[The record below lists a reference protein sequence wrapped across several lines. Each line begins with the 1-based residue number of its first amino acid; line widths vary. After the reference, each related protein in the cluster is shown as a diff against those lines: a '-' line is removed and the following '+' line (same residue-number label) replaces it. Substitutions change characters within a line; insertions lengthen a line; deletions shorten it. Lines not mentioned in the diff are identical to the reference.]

1 MLAVCS
7 FWCACTISEKIRP
20 PSERRVV
27 DVDKWP
33 LAAIKSRLKE
43 GHGRADDCSLV
54 PLAQRKSVLM
64 AGTCTQSVPWATRRP
79 HVLLAPLHPSV
90 HPLPL
95 LLHSCTQPRVMYR
108 FRTNAGKHRFY
119 FLRIKWDVWF
129 NTLCSRGIFN
139 HVFVFIFE
147 IPFWF
152 ARRCMDIGNG
162 LFLWILLFLILWFM
176 FFFAD

>member
-90 HPLPL
+90 PPSSAFVAQ
-95 LLHSCTQPRVMYR
+95 LHLTTGYVQ
-108 FRTNAGKHRFY
+108 
-119 FLRIKWDVWF
+119 
-129 NTLCSRGIFN
+129 
-139 HVFVFIFE
+139 
-147 IPFWF
+147 IPHECWQ
-152 ARRCMDIGNG
+152 ASI
-162 LFLWILLFLILWFM
+162 LFS
-176 FFFAD
+176 